1 MSAEEEKHD
10 VVEGGEAAG
19 VVAPVSEEESLGRLS
34 DEAVAGMSEVDLLA
48 AVEAGRLTGPQ
59 LQGALSARG
68 VVAKSVI
75 STVSSFMLHSP
86 LCFGDS

>member
-10 VVEGGEAAG
+10 VVEGGEAEG

-48 AVEAGRLTGPQ
+48 AVEAGRLTGIPIYYDRTKTK
-59 LQGALSARG
+59 LTHCHEGRL
-68 VVAKSVI
+68 
-75 STVSSFMLHSP
+75 
-86 LCFGDS
+86 